1 LVDVFQVAK
10 QMVIERERRL
20 PLAGRVLVSVG
31 DAVQPD
37 DVIAEALLPSGV
49 IILDIAQ
56 GLGVPVEDAG
66 DCLQRQPG
74 EMVGTGDLLAQFEGR
89 LTRAIRAPADGLLVD
104 FSRGKMTLAAT
115 EAKVTVTAGMS
126 GEVTDV
132 IPEFGATLRA
142 EGGLIQGEWGNGGN
156 CEGPLKVIEALEA
169 DEELTAPDLTA
180 GEILVLPA
188 VSDGIVFDWVR
199 EKNLAG
205 LVTFWLAPTLLA
217 EAKALNVPVLV
228 ISGLGAGSVDPVAW
242 ALLTERAGERGCLTA
257 ENLGIG
263 RPELILQ
270 GEAKK
275 PEKALGLQAAL
286 AVGQRV
292 RILTGDAT
300 GLVGLVTQLEAPLLF
315 ESGFSFPAATI
326 VLVDGNQVQVPQQNL
341 VILGE

>member
-1 LVDVFQVAK
+1 
-10 QMVIERERRL
+10 
-20 PLAGRVLVSVG
+20 
-31 DAVQPD
+31 
-37 DVIAEALLPSGV
+37 
-49 IILDIAQ
+49 
-56 GLGVPVEDAG
+56 
-66 DCLQRQPG
+66 
-74 EMVGTGDLLAQFEGR
+74 
-89 LTRAIRAPADGLLVD
+89 
-104 FSRGKMTLAAT
+104 
-115 EAKVTVTAGMS
+115 
-126 GEVTDV
+126 
-132 IPEFGATLRA
+132 
-142 EGGLIQGEWGNGGN
+142 
-156 CEGPLKVIEALEA
+156 
-169 DEELTAPDLTA
+169 
-180 GEILVLPA
+180 
-188 VSDGIVFDWVR
+188 
-199 EKNLAG
+199 
-205 LVTFWLAPTLLA
+205 LA

>member
-1 LVDVFQVAK
+1 
-10 QMVIERERRL
+10 MVIERDRRL

-31 DAVQPD
+31 ESVKPD

-49 IILDIAQ
+49 MTLDIAR
-56 GLGVPVEDAG
+56 GLGVPLEEAE
-66 DCLQRQPG
+66 DCLLRQPG
-74 EMVGTGDLLAQFEGR
+74 EMVKAGDLLAQFEGR
-89 LTRAIRAPADGLLVD
+89 LTRAVRAPADGLLVD

-115 EAKVTVTAGMS
+115 EAKVTVKAGMP

-132 IPEFGATLRA
+132 VPEFGATIRT
-142 EGGLIQGEWGNGGN
+142 EGGLVQGEWGSGGC
-156 CEGPLKVIEALEA
+156 CEGPLRVIEEL
-169 DEELTAPDLTA
+169 DEDAAMPDLTV
-180 GEILVLPA
+180 GEILVLPTVA
-188 VSDGIVFDWVR
+188 DGSVFDQMR
-199 EKNLAG
+199 KTDLAG
-205 LVTFWLAPTLLA
+205 LVTFWLAPGLLA
-217 EAKALNVPVLV
+217 EANALGVPVLV
-228 ISGLGAGSVDPVAW
+228 VSGLGAGSVDPVAW
-242 ALLTERAGERGCLTA
+242 ALLTERAGDTGCLDATGERA
-257 ENLGIG
+257 G
-263 RPELILQ
+263 RPELILP

-292 RILTGDAT
+292 RILTGDAM